1 MRTKLIVVLTLLVA
15 LSSLAL
21 AAPQAFVGKWKLV
34 AVATADG
41 PVPKEKLAGGGMTW
55 EFKADGTL
63 AMTVTANGKSG
74 TAQAT
79 WSIDGDKLSI
89 TEGAKVNVVTF
100 KKQGKQLVLAGTGA
114 SSVVMTFAPTK

>member
-15 LSSLAL
+15 LSNLAL
-21 AAPQAFVGKWKLV
+21 AAPQSFVGKWKLV

-55 EFKADGTL
+55 EFKGDGTL
-63 AMTVTANGKSG
+63 AMTVTANGKTG

-79 WSIDGDKLSI
+79 WSIDGDKLSV
-89 TEGAKVNVVTF
+89 TESGKVNVMTF
-100 KKQGKQLVLAGTGA
+100 KKKGKQLVLAGTGG